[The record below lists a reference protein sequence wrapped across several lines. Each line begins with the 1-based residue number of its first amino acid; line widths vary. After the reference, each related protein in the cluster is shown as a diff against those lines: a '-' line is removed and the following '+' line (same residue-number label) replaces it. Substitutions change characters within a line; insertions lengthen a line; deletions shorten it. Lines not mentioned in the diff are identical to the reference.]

1 MLLPP
6 PPFEE
11 GATFVKDD
19 DRGEGGK
26 EELRSLVGVVVCS
39 MTGTAVGFGGAVL
52 LVVTNAAA
60 AGVFEPVLLPM
71 LLWGGLRP
79 WRGKFP
85 TERALL
91 LPPPLLLL

>member
-1 MLLPP
+1 MLP

-11 GATFVKDD
+11 GAAFVKDD

-39 MTGTAVGFGGAVL
+39 MAGTAVGFGRAVL

-60 AGVFEPVLLPM
+60 AAAVFEPVLAM
-71 LLWGGLRP
+71 LLWGGFRP
-79 WRGKFP
+79 
-85 TERALL
+85 
-91 LPPPLLLL
+91 